1 MKKAYRIKKEKE
13 FQQIIE
19 NKQSFANRNF
29 IVYVYESPENTHFR
43 VGLSV
48 GKKVGNAVTRNYVK
62 RLIRTSLYDMKEII
76 QPNYNIVLIARPQVI
91 NLPLE
96 EVKKNIVHVF
106 KLANLM
112 K

>member
-1 MKKAYRIKKEKE
+1 MK
-13 FQQIIE
+13 
-19 NKQSFANRNF
+19 
-29 IVYVYESPENTHFR
+29 
-43 VGLSV
+43 G
-48 GKKVGNAVTRNYVK
+48 
-62 RLIRTSLYDMKEII
+62 MI

-91 NLPLE
+91 NLSLE